1 VDCRQLRLW
10 EIVMDKFG
18 SCNEFVMHEDKLAS
32 IVNIKIGKVVKKP
45 ILPAVYVFAP

>member
-1 VDCRQLRLW
+1 
-10 EIVMDKFG
+10 MDKFG
-18 SCNEFVMHEDKLAS
+18 SCNEFVMHEDKSAS